1 MDRDGNEIRLDVVW
15 PNDAEKKQF
24 RDLIETL
31 KVPAVTDD
39 SLKEEIITIGAQA
52 LTGEKEI
59 EDCTG
64 KLYRKFRFIYRSR
77 YGFCCQVW
85 QAWPSLY

>member
-15 PNDAEKKQF
+15 PDDAEKKQF

-39 SLKEEIITIGAQA
+39 SLKEEIIAIGAQA

-64 KLYRKFRFIYRSR
+64 EILQKISIHL
-77 YGFCCQVW
+77 QE
-85 QAWPSLY
+85 